1 MIGYAAATMYAS
13 ATMIRQPIGGQM
25 NAIIKPAINIVK
37 YIFSILPLKATAA
50 CPLFEESR
58 RLLLYFIYTI
68 AQNPSVNRSAS
79 VITHLMMVTQMFM

>member
-13 ATMIRQPIGGQM
+13 TAMIRQPIGGQI
-25 NAIIKPAINIVK
+25 NAITKPAINIVK
-37 YIFSILPLKATAA
+37 YIFILPLKATAA

-79 VITHLMMVTQMFM
+79 VITHLMMVTQMVM